1 MVKQK
6 RKMITKKQLNW
17 IENQIPDFMD
27 LQYEKNEAN
36 LTEDDLLALEMGIN
50 AFVMY
55 LGEKKK

>member
-1 MVKQK
+1 
-6 RKMITKKQLNW
+6 MITKKQLNW